1 MIILSET
8 ETTGWAAIGPICLA
22 SASTLEDVEV
32 IRIVGR
38 VDAKISGTEIV
49 STSDDPNHFHPEYF
63 GKGYRWHDPMVER
76 MELAYKR
83 AKQTYESAGK
93 MIYNATEGGNL
104 KVFERVTYKD
114 LF

>member
-1 MIILSET
+1 MRMIILSET
-8 ETTGWAAIGPICLA
+8 ETKGWAAIGPICLA

-49 STSDDPNHFHPEYF
+49 STSDDPNHFDPEYF

-76 MELAYKR
+76 MEVAYNR
-83 AKQTYESAGK
+83 AK
-93 MIYNATEGGNL
+93 
-104 KVFERVTYKD
+104 
-114 LF
+114 